1 MRRGPSSG
9 APSTALRS
17 CARVRRRVARRGHA
31 ASVRARL
38 SSLTNVPDEARHRDT
53 AVLDLRFAQEADGRR
68 IRVAPELAAGEVER
82 VIEAEGRVQLRTPT
96 NQPRSNVAAATA
108 LSGRSLRTPC
118 PAPVP
123 PSTRKRIL
131 QNPGACSVPP
141 WPPPAS
147 TRKFKRARDQP
158 IGGAR
163 GRDGLHGPSIRWGAL
178 MYLQAANVHHLR
190 GGAARRLHDRGLG
203 IERERGDG
211 EGDLRRR
218 ETTAAAQPGPECD
231 RGLGKRSHHEWGGF
245 VSNRTSYLEKLIGP
259 ACRIA
264 RYGNRGARDHCTRT
278 SCGPITGYYYTVA
291 PRNHRAWHTKR
302 ITRRAAQLRYMS
314 VRAEA

>member
-1 MRRGPSSG
+1 M
-9 APSTALRS
+9 
-17 CARVRRRVARRGHA
+17 
-31 ASVRARL
+31 
-38 SSLTNVPDEARHRDT
+38 
-53 AVLDLRFAQEADGRR
+53 LDLRFAQEADGRR

-259 ACRIA
+259 SARVA

-302 ITRRAAQLRYMS
+302 IIRRAAQLRYMS